1 MLKMEVEK
9 IIELGYSEF
18 DTIKMILSKHITT
31 MVKGESHISIKQFD
45 RLTEDLMLWKSETS
59 N

>member
-1 MLKMEVEK
+1 MEVEK